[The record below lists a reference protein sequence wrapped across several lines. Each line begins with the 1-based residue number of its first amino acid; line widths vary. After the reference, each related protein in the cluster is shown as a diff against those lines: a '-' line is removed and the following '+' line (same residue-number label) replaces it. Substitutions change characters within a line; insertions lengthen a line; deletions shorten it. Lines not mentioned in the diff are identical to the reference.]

1 MSIGVVFNKHV
12 NLAPMAPM
20 LEVAVV
26 S

>member
-1 MSIGVVFNKHV
+1 MSIGIVFNKHV